1 MCNRA
6 AVTVLVMLGLAAML
20 TAVGRGAGVAE
31 AAGPA
36 TETCGYATAGTGTYA
51 RSLCWF
57 DLSHYDAA
65 LAGSPGGQPIT
76 VSLPGGYT
84 ITFTLNTTG
93 GPVHP
98 SPLPT
103 YSGAYLGNNGHYT
116 GVAGKP
122 ALDQSKSGTTSKA
135 TLSDIIVVNAKGK
148 QVSGYS
154 FIGAD
159 AEATDDRE
167 SITWTSDSPL
177 DLISSIGNACD
188 SGAGLTGTG
197 TTTVKCASSQSGT
210 KTGTAIL
217 AALHP
222 TTISQTM
229 VGAGQQA
236 VAFGVLVST
245 VQLSKVVASRVNPTD
260 SFRISVIS
268 PNGSVLGSADTGT
281 GDTATTGE
289 INALNSATG
298 DTGLLTETAT
308 SGMLSNYDISWSCNR
323 NGKPDAALPSG
334 PGGRGATVSLAVGD
348 AVDCTI
354 TNTAKTSSLSL
365 VKQVSAVNDV
375 NGDGLTDAGDTITYT
390 YTVTNTGELT
400 LHGIAVSDSKV
411 GTVTC
416 SPDTLS
422 FGETAT
428 CTAGH
433 PYTVTTAD
441 ENAGVVNNTATAS
454 GLPPGSTVP
463 VDSPPSSTSTPAE
476 SPRPMVSLTKIARA
490 ASGDIGSLVVGETIT
505 YTYLVFNTGNDN
517 LTSITVTDSKLG
529 PVTCPTPPSPGLAP
543 GHAVKC
549 TATYTV
555 TQADVDAGHV
565 VNTATATGTDTDGNT
580 SPDSQD
586 SVDTGT
592 VTPAPTV
599 AIEKTATVSPSADQ
613 GGVKVGDTIAYSYVV
628 TNTGNVDLPSVA
640 VSDPNGGPV
649 TCPVPPAP
657 GLAPGDSVTCTA
669 TTAHTVTQA
678 DFEAGSVIDTAT
690 ATGTDTNGTV
700 SPPSDPSTAV
710 VPAAPPVRR
719 VSLTKSGTVTPAA
732 DQNALKVGDTVQY
745 SYVVTNTG
753 NVYLAT
759 VRVFD
764 PVVGH
769 VTCPVPP
776 APGLAPGA
784 PETCT
789 ADKPYTV
796 TQADVDAGHVL
807 DKSIADGS
815 AQLSGGKSQP
825 TVPSPIATD
834 DIPAVA
840 PAPSVS
846 VVKHA
851 TVTPIDDQ
859 NAAKAGD
866 TITYTYTVTNTG
878 NVDLA
883 SVAVSDPK
891 AGAVTCQT
899 VPAPGLAPA
908 GMLTCTATT
917 PYTVTSDDVS
927 AGQVADTAT
936 ATGTDNP
943 GNTSPPSDPSDAIV
957 PTEPAAPAVSVRKIA
972 TVSPA
977 SDQQAARLGDTITYS
992 YVVTNTGNVNLAS
1005 VAVTDPAAGHVTCP
1019 ALAPP
1024 GLEPGGHV
1032 VCTASTV
1039 HTVTDADA
1047 KAGYV
1052 ADTAT
1057 ATGTD
1062 SQGNTSHSSAPS
1074 TAVVNVLPAMI
1085 IPTDLGRW
1093 TPDDHTGMRVAS
1105 GLSGLAAAA
1114 ALLAWRRRR
1123 MRA

>member
-1 MCNRA
+1 
-6 AVTVLVMLGLAAML
+6 
-20 TAVGRGAGVAE
+20 
-31 AAGPA
+31 
-36 TETCGYATAGTGTYA
+36 
-51 RSLCWF
+51 
-57 DLSHYDAA
+57 
-65 LAGSPGGQPIT
+65 
-76 VSLPGGYT
+76 
-84 ITFTLNTTG
+84 
-93 GPVHP
+93 
-98 SPLPT
+98 
-103 YSGAYLGNNGHYT
+103 
-116 GVAGKP
+116 VAGKP

-135 TLSDIIVVNAKGK
+135 TLSDIIVVNAAGK
-148 QVSGYS
+148 QVTGYS
-154 FIGAD
+154 FVGAD

-167 SITWTSDSPL
+167 SVTWTSDSPL

-197 TTTVKCASSQSGT
+197 TTTVKCASSQSGS

-260 SFRISVIS
+260 SFGVSVVG
-268 PNGSVLGSADTGT
+268 PAGSVLGSADTGS

-289 INALNSATG
+289 INALNSETG
-298 DTGLLTETAT
+298 SSVILAETAT
-308 SGMLSNYDISWSCNR
+308 SGMLSNYDISWSCTR

-334 PGGRGATVSLAVGD
+334 PGGRGASASVGVGD
-348 AVDCTI
+348 VVDCTI

-365 VKQVSAVNDV
+365 VKQVSAVDDV
-375 NGDGLTDAGDTITYT
+375 NGDGLTDAGDTISYT
-390 YTVTNTGELT
+390 YAVTNTGQLT
-400 LHGIAVSDSKV
+400 LHGIAVSDSKA
-411 GTVTC
+411 GPVTC
-416 SPDTLS
+416 SPDTLA

-428 CTAGH
+428 CTADS

-441 ENAGVVNNTATAS
+441 ENAGAVNNTATAS
-454 GLPPGSTVP
+454 GLPPGSTIP

-490 ASGDIGSLVVGETIT
+490 AGGDLGHLVAGETIT

-517 LTSITVTDSKLG
+517 LTSIAVTDSKLG
-529 PVTCPTPPSPGLAP
+529 PVTCPTPPAPGLAP
-543 GHAVKC
+543 GHAEKC

-628 TNTGNVDLPSVA
+628 TNTGNVDLASVA
-640 VSDPNGGPV
+640 VSDPAAGPV
-649 TCPVPPAP
+649 TCPVPPSP
-657 GLAPGDSVTCTA
+657 GLAPGDSETCTA

-678 DFEAGSVIDTAT
+678 DVEAGSVADTAT
-690 ATGTDTNGTV
+690 ATGTDTQGTV

-710 VPAAPPVRR
+710 VPAAPPVLR
-719 VSLTKSGTVTPAA
+719 VSLTKKGTVTPAA
-732 DQNALKVGDTVQY
+732 DQGALKVGDTIRY
-745 SYVVTNTG
+745 NYVVTNTG
-753 NVYLAT
+753 NVYLST

-776 APGLAPGA
+776 SPGLAPGGS
-784 PETCT
+784 ETCT
-789 ADKPYTV
+789 ADKAYTV

-807 DKSIADGS
+807 DKSIATGS
-815 AQLSGGKSQP
+815 QQLTGGKSRP
-825 TVPSPIATD
+825 AIPSPIATD

-840 PAPSVS
+840 PAPAVS
-846 VVKHA
+846 ITKEA
-851 TVTPIDDQ
+851 TVTPVDDQ
-859 NAAKAGD
+859 GAAKIGD
-866 TITYTYTVTNTG
+866 TITYTFTVTNTG

-883 SVAVSDPK
+883 SVAVTDIK
-891 AGAVTCQT
+891 AGAVSCPP
-899 VPAPGLAPA
+899 VPAPGLAPG

-917 PYTVTSDDVS
+917 PYTVTSDDVTD
-927 AGQVADTAT
+927 GKVTDTAT
-936 ATGTDNP
+936 ATGTDDS
-943 GNTSPPSDPSDAIV
+943 GLTSPPNGPSTAVV
-957 PTEPAAPAVSVRKIA
+957 PTEPAVPGVSIVKIA
-972 TVSPA
+972 TVSPLR
-977 SDQQAARLGDTITYS
+977 DQEAARVGDTISYH

-1005 VAVTDPAAGHVTCP
+1005 VAVSDPAAGHVTCP
-1019 ALAPP
+1019 VLAAP
-1024 GLEPGGHV
+1024 GLLPQGHV
-1032 VCTASTV
+1032 VCTASAV
-1039 HTVTDADA
+1039 HTVTEADV
-1047 KAGYV
+1047 KAGQV
-1052 ADTAT
+1052 TDAAT

-1062 SQGNTSHSSAPS
+1062 FQGGTSPRSAPS
-1074 TAVVNVLPAMI
+1074 TAVVATLPAIMS

-1093 TPDDHTGMRVAS
+1093 TPDDHTGTWVAS